1 MKWRGPVLHR
11 FVVALVDDAPA
22 VRQLGRYLL
31 EDALAT
37 KAFVL
42 TYNHVVE
49 ALFSL
54 NNCPE
59 RLAAVSD
66 ALASQATHE
75 VAGNQLVAAAGTEAC
90 RLDGAE
96 ARDKRMVIYRELLSR
111 MSAEHRFSCS
121 AKLCVDVLGAVI
133 DGALP
138 LDSCQELIR
147 DVLLVLACKE
157 IQVSSSKE
165 LDAEGEEPGTQA
177 AASAQVAA
185 AKGRLMGSMMRKHLL
200 EQVVPVLAELHR
212 QLTASRHPLLGALM
226 QAAAALLKEHKG
238 EVRWLCACG
247 SIYNTLSTRS
257 WTISLWATG
266 SWPRSCCTTC
276 SKPSGRSPSRRAWWC
291 RRPLAWQRPWAPA
304 ATRPSPPR

>member
-11 FVVALVDDAPA
+11 FVVALVDDEPA

-37 KAFVL
+37 KAFLL

-66 ALASQATHE
+66 TLASQATHE
-75 VAGNQLVAAAGTEAC
+75 AGSQLMPAAGTEGC
-90 RLDGAE
+90 RLDGIA
-96 ARDKRMVIYRELLSR
+96 AREKRMVIYRELLSR
-111 MSAEHRFSCS
+111 MSPEHRFSCS

-138 LDSCQELIR
+138 LDGCQEVVR
-147 DVLLVLACKE
+147 DALLVLACKE
-157 IQVSSSKE
+157 IQVSSLAPKE
-165 LDAEGEEPGTQA
+165 QDADAEDPGTQA

-200 EQVVPVLAELHR
+200 EQVVPVLVELHR

-226 QAAAALLKEHKG
+226 QAAAALLKEHKD
-238 EVRWLCACG
+238 EVR
-247 SIYNTLSTRS
+247 
-257 WTISLWATG
+257 
-266 SWPRSCCTTC
+266 
-276 SKPSGRSPSRRAWWC
+276 
-291 RRPLAWQRPWAPA
+291 
-304 ATRPSPPR
+304 

>member
-11 FVVALVDDAPA
+11 FVVALVDDEPA
-22 VRQLGRYLL
+22 VRQLSCYLL

-37 KAFVL
+37 KAFML

-66 ALASQATHE
+66 TLASQATQDTS
-75 VAGNQLVAAAGTEAC
+75 GSQLMPAAGASEGC
-90 RLDGAE
+90 RLDGTT

-111 MSAEHRFSCS
+111 MSPEHRFSCS

-138 LDSCQELIR
+138 LDACQEVVR
-147 DVLLVLACKE
+147 DALLVLACKE
-157 IQVSSSKE
+157 IQVSSLAPKE
-165 LDAEGEEPGTQA
+165 QDAEAEESLGTQA

-200 EQVVPVLAELHR
+200 EQVVPVLVELHR

-238 EVRWLCACG
+238 EVCQVG
-247 SIYNTLSTRS
+247 V
-257 WTISLWATG
+257 
-266 SWPRSCCTTC
+266 
-276 SKPSGRSPSRRAWWC
+276 SGGVC
-291 RRPLAWQRPWAPA
+291 QVGVFI
-304 ATRPSPPR
+304 